1 MHLPGTLFLTTSLTL
16 LPALASHAA
25 GQRLTNEDVRQ
36 SREVREAHLSPDGT
50 QVVAVITD
58 TTADGGQPHL
68 WLLSRSGEAPRQLTF
83 SSGEKEKGK
92 GQHKSG
98 WLRDGSSVLYLED
111 DGSGPR
117 LFRLPMHGGQP
128 EQLTLKGRKGGA
140 PAATWGPQDTGSE
153 FDIRDYALS
162 PDGRQL
168 ALTVAPR
175 DSAEEQARKAK
186 GDDAIPFGDDIHEA
200 TLEIL
205 SMESGLAV
213 EIPITGV
220 ESVAWDRASQRI
232 LAVTQPKFADQGPSA
247 TVWIADAK
255 SSAAARRIEGLPT
268 SVSRAQWVT
277 ENRIVYFAQCQQD
290 APPYCWDLYDFDL
303 RTHVVKNLTDAIEGT
318 IASTSP
324 DGSDTPLIVEP
335 AKNSGKPSVIVLF
348 YRGVSQSVVVLAL
361 DGGDEEF
368 VDVGFP
374 VVSSIETNERRT
386 GWVVTAG
393 GPTDPSA
400 PFLLTSPLSARSAAA
415 SKPVRLPTPQLIPA
429 GRDLIASTRVEWRGG
444 DGKSIPGLLYMPP
457 ASVPRPVPLV
467 VNVHG
472 GPAGQFTDRYY
483 AIVNLLVARGWAVL
497 QPNPRG
503 STGSSKAFLAGDK
516 DDLGGGDLQDIL
528 TGVDYVRDHFG
539 IDSRRLAL
547 IGYSYGGEMAG
558 FAAGKTNIFRAII
571 SGAPVT
577 DQFSEYG
584 TEDSPWAWYDHWYFG
599 NPTIRFSQAWRQS
612 PIAYASKATAPVLI
626 VQGLA
631 DTEDP
636 PGQSFEL
643 YRALHEAGDRVE
655 LVTFPRES
663 HSELHRN
670 FYGEVSVEPWHGF
683 DLRNRMLEFIS
694 RGFESSQ

>member
-1 MHLPGTLFLTTSLTL
+1 MHLLSKALLTTSLTL
-16 LPALASHAA
+16 LPLLSGHAA
-25 GQRLTNEDVRQ
+25 DRGLTNEDIRQ

-68 WLLSRSGEAPRQLTF
+68 WLSGRNGEAPRQLTF
-83 SSGEKEKGK
+83 ASGEKAR
-92 GQHKSG
+92 GQYRGG
-98 WLRDGSSVLYLED
+98 WLADGSSVLYLQDE
-111 DGSGPR
+111 GSGPR

-128 EQLTLKGRKGGA
+128 EQLTLKVGKDGH
-140 PAATWGPQDTGSE
+140 PLATWGPQDAGSE
-153 FDIRDYALS
+153 FDLRDYVVS
-162 PDGRQL
+162 PHGRL
-168 ALTVAPR
+168 IALTTARR
-175 DSAEEQARKAK
+175 DSAEEQAKKAR
-186 GDDAIPFGDDIHEA
+186 GDDAIRFGDDIHEA
-200 TLEIL
+200 TLQIL
-205 SMESGLAV
+205 SVDSNRVL

-220 ESVAWDRASQRI
+220 QSVAWDQASQKI
-232 LAVTQPKFADQGPSA
+232 LAVTQPKFVDLGPSA
-247 TVWIADAK
+247 SVWIVDAQNA
-255 SSAAARRIEGLPT
+255 SGAHRVEGLPT
-268 SVSRAQWVT
+268 TVSKAQWVT
-277 ENRIVYFAQCQQD
+277 ENRIVYLAQCQQD

-303 RTHVVKNLTDAIEGT
+303 RTHVVRNLTDGVEGT
-318 IASTSP
+318 VASTSA
-324 DGSDTPLIVEP
+324 DASDTPLMV
-335 AKNSGKPSVIVLF
+335 ASGRNSHKHSVVLLF
-348 YRGVSQSVVVLAL
+348 DRGLSQSVAVLAL
-361 DGGDEEF
+361 DGGGIQF

-374 VVSSIETNERRT
+374 VVSSIETNERQT
-386 GWVVTAG
+386 SWVVIAG

-400 PFLLTSPLSARSAAA
+400 PFLVASLPSARSTPPSA
-415 SKPVRLPTPQLIPA
+415 PTRLATPDLIPS
-429 GRDLIASTRVEWRGG
+429 GRDLVASARVDWRSG
-444 DGKSIPGLLYMPP
+444 DGKSISGLLYLPS
-457 ASVPRPVPLV
+457 ASVPRPLPLV

-483 AIVNLLVARGWAVL
+483 AIVNLLVAQGWAVL

-528 TGVDYVRDHFG
+528 AGVNYVRDHFG
-539 IDSRRLAL
+539 IDSQRLAL

-558 FAAGKTNIFRAII
+558 FAAGKTQIFRAVI
-571 SGAPVT
+571 SAGPVT

-599 NPTIRFSQAWRQS
+599 NPTTRFSQAWRQS
-612 PIAYASKATAPVLI
+612 PIAYAPKAATPVLI

-636 PGQSFEL
+636 PGQAFEL

-663 HSELHRN
+663 HLELHRN

-694 RGFESSQ
+694 REFESRR